1 MWLGNGRLEIVRPG
15 GNTIPPERAPA
26 VLIDVADD
34 GEFATEVARF
44 TNELLEFEPGLQLRL
59 SRGEHLARG
68 WIQSELALR
77 SATLSRLAGA
87 VVGLFQN
94 SGVTSDL
101 REFVVEVLKCVKSG
115 ISVSTKTTTGDHKQ
129 PPKVG
134 FGGITPR
141 RHGRSWQSQ
150 SDLITMLFERL
161 GQDLTRARPTK
172 EFRPNGSQENA
183 TGTEPDSDD
192 DQTDGGV
199 KEKLENQISL
209 TLEDMH
215 ARMELAARQL
225 SREDPLCATLLVV
238 WLDCSF
244 AVYVKSGDRSSA
256 VRFLKRWTAAALSR
270 INLTK
275 SKPIERGLRSF
286 LTALR
291 SDDHSVRLKSILVA
305 ALCIEAVLEGGKEN
319 IATLR
324 RTREYIDDY
333 FPDSTM
339 PFDSRLLPDP
349 SSEFVTLLLAD
360 AGADYLDLL
369 PAIETVSTRWSIL
382 SSALKLFRE
391 GEGFDVDPTILQRG
405 SAHELVGRIQR
416 DRNVQIAE
424 VGRGASACPSCRM
437 SLSSVTQ
444 ELHRD
449 MIVSCPSCPTILIRT
464 RS

>member
-1 MWLGNGRLEIVRPG
+1 LKE
-15 GNTIPPERAPA
+15 ERKTSP
-26 VLIDVADD
+26 
-34 GEFATEVARF
+34 
-44 TNELLEFEPGLQLRL
+44 
-59 SRGEHLARG
+59 
-68 WIQSELALR
+68 
-77 SATLSRLAGA
+77 
-87 VVGLFQN
+87 LF
-94 SGVTSDL
+94 G
-101 REFVVEVLKCVKSG
+101 
-115 ISVSTKTTTGDHKQ
+115 
-129 PPKVG
+129 
-134 FGGITPR
+134 
-141 RHGRSWQSQ
+141 
-150 SDLITMLFERL
+150 
-161 GQDLTRARPTK
+161 
-172 EFRPNGSQENA
+172 
-183 TGTEPDSDD
+183 
-192 DQTDGGV
+192 
-199 KEKLENQISL
+199 
-209 TLEDMH
+209 
-215 ARMELAARQL
+215 
-225 SREDPLCATLLVV
+225 
-238 WLDCSF
+238 
-244 AVYVKSGDRSSA
+244 
-256 VRFLKRWTAAALSR
+256 
-270 INLTK
+270 
-275 SKPIERGLRSF
+275 
-286 LTALR
+286 
-291 SDDHSVRLKSILVA
+291 
-305 ALCIEAVLEGGKEN
+305 
-319 IATLR
+319 